1 MLTET
6 APFLP
11 GFIAAYSILIVAAAS
26 PGPAV
31 AMLLGVAQTEGRTDA
46 LVAATGIAAGS
57 ATINV
62 ATLMGVGLILGQAA
76 WAMGLSRLIGAGYL
90 LWLACGAFRKAMH
103 PPAVTARAVRKRSLA
118 RRFLAGYLL
127 QVTNPK
133 ALIFWLAIASV
144 GATRGGGA
152 AIVLAFVAGAFAISL
167 GGRAAWAVLLSLE
180 PIRRAYACG
189 RRWIEAGLGAFFF
202 CAAWKLAA
210 AR

>member
-1 MLTET
+1 MTDF

-11 GFIAAYSILIVAAAS
+11 GFIAAYSLLAVAAAS

-31 AMLLGVAQTEGRTDA
+31 AMLLGVAQSEGRRDA

-62 ATLMGVGLILGQAA
+62 ATLMGVGLILREAA
-76 WAMGLSRLIGAGYL
+76 WAMGTLRLIGAGYL
-90 LWLACGAFRKAMH
+90 LWLAYGAFRKAVH
-103 PPAVTARAVRKRSLA
+103 PPEIAARAVRRRSLPS
-118 RRFLAGYLL
+118 RFLAGYLL

-144 GATRGGGA
+144 GAAQGGSA
-152 AIVLAFVAGAFAISL
+152 AVMVAFVAGAFAISL
-167 GGRAAWAVLLSLE
+167 VAHGAWALLLSAG
-180 PIRRAYACG
+180 PVRRAYARG
-189 RRWIEAGLGAFFF
+189 RRWIEAGLGAFFVF
-202 CAAWKLAA
+202 AAWKLAS